1 VETKDLARWQDFER
15 EVEILNHRGNDVLGT
30 RKARLL
36 FRGQADSSWPLS
48 TTLERRAGTS
58 WKWQTY
64 LRLARV
70 TLPQVQP
77 MTEREW
83 QLPEH
88 AATEPWGS
96 SYDDTLKS
104 IPAYDYWIYL
114 RHHGFPSPLFDW
126 SRSPYVAA
134 FFAFRVDCRAER
146 VAIYCYQQYVTG
158 GKVSSSNKPSIQVHG
173 PYVNTH
179 RRHILQQCEYTTC
192 SVFND
197 NAWSYAK
204 HSDVFAEGEPEQ
216 DLLWKFTLPAS
227 ERLGVLKRLNDFNL
241 NAFSLFPTED
251 ALLETVAL
259 RELDFRGG
267 WT

>member
-1 VETKDLARWQDFER
+1 VESKDLAGWQDFER
-15 EVEILNHRGNDVLGT
+15 EVEILRHRGNDVLGT
-30 RKARLL
+30 RKTGLL

-48 TTLERRAGTS
+48 TTLERRTGTF

-70 TLPQVQP
+70 SLPQVQP

-83 QLPEH
+83 QFPEH
-88 AATEPWGS
+88 AATQTWGL
-96 SYDDTLKS
+96 SYDDTLKP
-104 IPAYDYWIYL
+104 IPAYDYWVYL
-114 RHHGFPSPLFDW
+114 RHHGFPSPLLDW

-134 FFAFRVDCRAER
+134 FFAFRDDGSAER
-146 VAIYCYQQYVTG
+146 VALYCYQEYAAG
-158 GKVSSSNKPSIQVHG
+158 GKHGSSRKPTIHVHG

-179 RRHILQQCEYTTC
+179 PRHILQQCEYTTC
-192 SVFND
+192 SACSD
-197 NAWSYAK
+197 DGWRYAK
-204 HSDVFAEGEPEQ
+204 HSDVFAEDEPEQ

-241 NAFSLFPTED
+241 NAFSLFSTEE